1 MTSNFAADLGQS
13 SGGMIT
19 MATKSGTTQYHGG
32 AWEYLRNDAFDAN
45 TFFAN
50 LNGRNKPELRYN
62 TFGFNFGGPVPKIGH
77 EKKTFF
83 FYNMEWRRLVQGGEI
98 NAVAVPRAM
107 TTGDFSSLSS
117 PIHVPNTTRSGC
129 NRQVRSVWADARPEL
144 PQQYRSRPVCSIQ
157 TPTALLTGRPV
168 PGA

>member
-98 NAVAVPRAM
+98 NAVAVPACHDDRRLQFAF
-107 TTGDFSSLSS
+107 DAHPCPEYHAIRPRSPSSLSL
-117 PIHVPNTTRSGC
+117 G
-129 NRQVRSVWADARPEL
+129 
-144 PQQYRSRPVCSIQ
+144 
-157 TPTALLTGRPV
+157 
-168 PGA
+168 